1 MAVPKIELREGEK
14 LWFERWTWPDEAPS
28 GGLWK
33 IDSKGVVLGVM
44 PVPEGGVFKKTWATG
59 RLLCEIADEDF
70 WPISLADAQKLFS
83 KSEDS
88 E

>member
-44 PVPEGGVFKKTWATG
+44 PVPEGGVF
-59 RLLCEIADEDF
+59 
-70 WPISLADAQKLFS
+70 
-83 KSEDS
+83 
-88 E
+88 